1 MKLIIREYLASLR
14 ERDELD
20 ALLPNLL
27 SQMGLNVFSK
37 PGVGGRQYGVDV
49 AAFGKID
56 DQPEKVY
63 LFSVKSGDLGRR
75 DWNSG
80 SVQDLQPSLDEI
92 RMVYI
97 PNHLPSEYKSFPVEV
112 CICFGGDI
120 KEQIALN
127 VASYED
133 MYTTE
138 VLKFSRWGGER
149 LSNLIEQHFLRED
162 LLPKNCRTLMRKS
175 LAMLD
180 EPDVSYRYFR
190 ELMELLFDNPEE
202 VAPQKILTAMRQLY
216 ICLWIQYT
224 WCRDASN
231 IESAYRV
238 CELAFLNAWS
248 NSKPFFEQKNKISIG
263 IFETLESIQSLLIQI
278 NEHYFTEKIFPHT
291 RNLHALS
298 NAINP
303 SCPVDVNLKLFDVL
317 GRMSL
322 SGIWLYWYLQS
333 IPDSE
338 DNEAIKNEIR
348 KRIIT
353 HFNAIK
359 SIIANNPSLL
369 SPYKDDQA
377 IDIAIT
383 LWFLSL
389 DSNNTTDVNAWL
401 TNMVGQID
409 FLFATNGQYP
419 CNINNYHEL
428 IEHPKSGNDDYKESV
443 TQGSILYPYISLFAA
458 VHGFDDVYKAVQSIK
473 NNYLG
478 KCNFQIWFPGGDTEE
493 YLYNN
498 KDNHGGTLS
507 HLPVHKVKEEF
518 LSELFKECEE
528 SNHLQGLSAIKYQYW
543 PVVFMACRHYRL
555 PIPIQFVR
563 DISISKSG
571 DV

>member
-14 ERDELD
+14 ERNELD
-20 ALLPNLL
+20 ALLPDLL

-37 PGVGGRQYGVDV
+37 PGLGVREYGVDV

-63 LFSVKSGDLGRR
+63 LFSVKSGDLGRQ
-75 DWNSG
+75 DWNNG
-80 SVQDLQPSLDEI
+80 SPQDLQPSLDEI
-92 RMVYI
+92 RTVYI
-97 PNHLPSEYKSFPVEV
+97 PTHLPSEYKSFPVEI

-120 KEQIALN
+120 KREIDLN
-127 VASYED
+127 VATYEG
-133 MYTTE
+133 THATE
-138 VLKFSRWGGER
+138 ALQFRRWGGER

-180 EPDVSYRYFR
+180 EPDASYRYFR
-190 ELMELLFDNPEE
+190 ELMELLFDNPKEID
-202 VAPQKILTAMRQLY
+202 AKKTLTAIRQLY

-224 WCRDASN
+224 WCRDANN

-238 CELAFLNAWS
+238 CELSFLNAWS
-248 NSKPFFEQKNKISIG
+248 NARPFFEQKNKVSIG
-263 IFETLESIQSLLIQI
+263 ILETLHSMQSLLIQI
-278 NEHYFTEKIFPHT
+278 NEYFFTEKIFPHT

-303 SCPVDVNLKLFDVL
+303 SCSVDVNLKLFDIL

-322 SGIWLYWYLQS
+322 SGIWLHWYLQS
-333 IPDSE
+333 IPDNE
-338 DNEAIKNEIR
+338 DNAGIKNELR
-348 KRIIT
+348 KKITT

-359 SIIANNPSLL
+359 STIANNPSLL

-389 DSNNTTDVNAWL
+389 DSSNNADVNAWL
-401 TNMVGQID
+401 SNMVGQID

-428 IEHPKSGNDDYKESV
+428 IEYPKLGSDDYRESI
-443 TQGSILYPYISLFAA
+443 TKGSILYPYISLFAA
-458 VHGFDDVYKAVQSIK
+458 VHGFDEVYKAVQSIK
-473 NNYLG
+473 KNYLE
-478 KCNFQIWFPGGDTEE
+478 KCNFQMWFPGVDTEE
-493 YLYNN
+493 YLYSN

-507 HLPVHKVKEEF
+507 HLPIHKEKEEF
-518 LSELFKECEE
+518 LSDVFKECEE
-528 SNHLQGLSAIKYQYW
+528 SNHLKELSAIKFRYW

-555 PIPIQFVR
+555 PIPIHFIK
-563 DISISKSG
+563 DITLSKKG
-571 DV
+571 KA